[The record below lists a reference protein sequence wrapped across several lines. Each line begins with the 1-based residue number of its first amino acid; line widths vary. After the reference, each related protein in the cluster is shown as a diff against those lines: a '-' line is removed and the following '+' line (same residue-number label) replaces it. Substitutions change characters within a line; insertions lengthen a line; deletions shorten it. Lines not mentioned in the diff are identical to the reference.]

1 MSKKY
6 VKFTIEMVADMEDQE
21 SMAVVRD
28 VVKRIGGKQGKRKMH
43 YMEAPADADMVIDQS
58 IYHYGEPMMEEESA
72 PVPIPL
78 DGVDVIGIASGLSGV
93 NARQNMEQMKR
104 VMDVAKHPR
113 FRRF

>member
-43 YMEAPADADMVIDQS
+43 YMEAPADADMVIDQA
-58 IYHYGEPMMEEESA
+58 IYRGEPMMAEEG
-72 PVPIPL
+72 VPIPIPCG
-78 DGVDVIGIASGLSGV
+78 GVDMTGVTPGLSSV
-93 NARQNMEQMKR
+93 NARQGMKPMKLTMHK
-104 VMDVAKHPR
+104 VSHPI
-113 FRRF
+113 FPTF

>member
-43 YMEAPADADMVIDQS
+43 YMEAPADADMVIDQA
-58 IYHYGEPMMEEESA
+58 IYRGEPMMAEEG
-72 PVPIPL
+72 VPIPIPCG
-78 DGVDVIGIASGLSGV
+78 GVDVIGVTPGLSSV
-93 NARQNMEQMKR
+93 NARQNMEEMKR
-104 VMDVAKHPR
+104 IMDVAKHPR